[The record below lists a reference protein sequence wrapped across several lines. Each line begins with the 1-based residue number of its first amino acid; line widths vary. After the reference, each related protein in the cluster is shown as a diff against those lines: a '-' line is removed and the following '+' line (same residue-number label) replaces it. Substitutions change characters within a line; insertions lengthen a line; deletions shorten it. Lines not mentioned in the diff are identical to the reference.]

1 MTDGGDKK
9 RVKLNLD
16 DLVVESFDT
25 LPGGSAPAEGT
36 VRAFETQTCGLV
48 SNPCYSGCESQCS
61 YSCGTACGG
70 SGCNTE
76 CGGYTCNGETTCGG
90 GGQTQTCGLTQNS
103 CGGNTCDSCQF
114 TCTPACQSAWTYA
127 SCGGSC
133 EETDCPGQGNC
144 TQIFPYCNQV

>member
-1 MTDGGDKK
+1 MSDSARKK

-25 LPGGSAPAEGT
+25 LPGSTGPQKGT
-36 VRAFETQTCGLV
+36 VRAFETDTCWLV
-48 SNPCYSGCESQCS
+48 TNPCYSGCDTQ
-61 YSCGTACGG
+61 CGG
-70 SGCNTE
+70 AQCNPTQDTCVGNTCDQTCD
-76 CGGYTCNGETTCGG
+76 CGGVSDGGTCN
-90 GGQTQTCGLTQNS
+90 
-103 CGGNTCDSCQF
+103 GGNTCGSCQF

-144 TQIFPYCNQV
+144 TTVFPYCNQV

>member
-1 MTDGGDKK
+1 MSDSSKKK

-25 LPGGSAPAEGT
+25 LPGALGPEKGT
-36 VRAFETQTCGLV
+36 VRAFETDTCQLITY
-48 SNPCYSGCESQCS
+48 PCYSGCQTVCGQETCVG
-61 YSCGTACGG
+61 SCG
-70 SGCNTE
+70 N
-76 CGGYTCNGETTCGG
+76 TCGG
-90 GGQTQTCGLTQNS
+90 CDPTQTCGVTA
-103 CGGNTCDSCQF
+103 NTCGCESGQF

-144 TQIFPYCNQV
+144 TTVFPYCDQV